1 VPGKLL
7 AVGPDVPSPASS
19 PSGACLEAHAY
30 RGPVEGT
37 GANDPHGGVETASG
51 AAGIRVLVSF
61 AIGIAAFGVAWLA
74 TPWQGAALIGWNV
87 AATVFNAWILF
98 TVAGMDAEATA
109 RHAAIEDPSQRPADL
124 TLILASVTSLVGVG
138 LSLLKASD
146 TEGLEKAV
154 IVAIASASV
163 ILSWATVHNVFTLR
177 YARLYYAAGG
187 GIDFNG
193 DRAPTYTDFAYL
205 AFTIG
210 MTYQVSDTSIASK
223 AIRRTALR
231 HAYMSYLFGTVVV
244 AMTINVVA
252 GLFNR

>member
-1 VPGKLL
+1 MRAGWAPRI
-7 AVGPDVPSPASS
+7 VGS
-19 PSGACLEAHAY
+19 
-30 RGPVEGT
+30 VEGAAA
-37 GANDPHGGVETASG
+37 GDPQGGVETAHG
-51 AAGIRVLVSF
+51 AAGKRVLVSF
-61 AIGIAAFGVAWLA
+61 AAGIAAFAIAWLA
-74 TPWQGAALIGWNV
+74 TPWQAAALVGWNV
-87 AATVFNAWILF
+87 AATAFIAWIWF
-98 TVAGMDAEATA
+98 TVARMDAAATA
-109 RHAAIEDPSQRPADL
+109 KHAAIEDLSRSTADL
-124 TLILASVTSLVGVG
+124 ILILAAVVSLIGVG
-138 LSLLKASD
+138 LSLLEASD
-146 TEGLEKAV
+146 TEGLEKAM
-154 IVAIASASV
+154 IVGVASVSV
-163 ILSWATVHNVFTLR
+163 ILSWATVHTVFTLR
-177 YARLYYAAGG
+177 YARLYYGAGGG

>member
-1 VPGKLL
+1 MRP
-7 AVGPDVPSPASS
+7 
-19 PSGACLEAHAY
+19 
-30 RGPVEGT
+30 RGTTRIVSPVEGT
-37 GANDPHGGVETASG
+37 AAGDPVRGVPTAHG
-51 AAGIRVLVSF
+51 AAGLRVLVSF
-61 AIGIAAFGVAWLA
+61 GAGLAAFAVSWLA
-74 TPWQGAALIGWNV
+74 TPWQTAALIGWNV
-87 AATVFNAWILF
+87 AATVFIVWVWLI
-98 TVAGMDAEATA
+98 VRGMDGEATA
-109 RHAAIEDPSQRPADL
+109 RHAVIEDLSRGTADL
-124 TLILASVTSLVGVG
+124 VLILASVISLIGVG
-138 LSLLKASD
+138 LSLLEASN
-146 TEGLEKAV
+146 TEGFTKALV
-154 IVAIASASV
+154 VGLASLSV
-163 ILSWATVHNVFTLR
+163 ILSWATVHMVFTLR

>member
-1 VPGKLL
+1 M
-7 AVGPDVPSPASS
+7 
-19 PSGACLEAHAY
+19 
-30 RGPVEGT
+30 GPVGGT
-37 GANDPHGGVETASG
+37 AASDPQGGVQTAHG

-61 AIGIAAFGVAWLA
+61 AVGIAAFGVAWLA
-74 TPWQGAALIGWNV
+74 TPWQAATLIGWNV
-87 AATVFNAWILF
+87 AATVFIAWVWF
-98 TVAGMDAEATA
+98 TVAGMDGESTA
-109 RHAAIEDPSQRPADL
+109 RHAAIEDLSRPTADL
-124 TLILASVTSLVGVG
+124 ILIIASVASLVGVA
-138 LSLLKASD
+138 LALLEASD
-146 TEGLEKAV
+146 TEGLEKAM
-154 IVAIASASV
+154 IVGNASVSV
-163 ILSWATVHNVFTLR
+163 ILSWATVHTVFTLR
-177 YARLYYAAGG
+177 YARLYYAAGE

-231 HAYMSYLFGTVVV
+231 HAYMSYLFGTVIV

>member
-1 VPGKLL
+1 MRAGRAPRIFG
-7 AVGPDVPSPASS
+7 S
-19 PSGACLEAHAY
+19 
-30 RGPVEGT
+30 VEGT
-37 GANDPHGGVETASG
+37 AASDPQGGVETAHG

-61 AIGIAAFGVAWLA
+61 AVGIAAFAIAWLA
-74 TPWQGAALIGWNV
+74 TQWQAAALIGWNV
-87 AATVFNAWILF
+87 AATVFIAWIWF
-98 TVAGMDAEATA
+98 TVAGMDGAATA
-109 RHAAIEDPSQRPADL
+109 KHAAIEDLSRPTADL
-124 TLILASVTSLVGVG
+124 ILILASVASLVGVG
-138 LSLLKASD
+138 LSLLEASD
-146 TEGLEKAV
+146 TEGLAKAM
-154 IVAIASASV
+154 IVGVASVSV
-163 ILSWATVHNVFTLR
+163 ILSWATVHTVFTLR
-177 YARLYYAAGG
+177 YARLYSAAGG

>member
-1 VPGKLL
+1 
-7 AVGPDVPSPASS
+7 VGPRIVGS
-19 PSGACLEAHAY
+19 
-30 RGPVEGT
+30 VEGT
-37 GANDPHGGVETASG
+37 AAGDPQGGVETAHG
-51 AAGIRVLVSF
+51 TAGKRVLVSF
-61 AIGIAAFGVAWLA
+61 AAGMVAFAIAWLA
-74 TPWQGAALIGWNV
+74 TPWQAAALVGWSV
-87 AATVFNAWILF
+87 AAAVFIAWIWF
-98 TVAGMDAEATA
+98 TVAGMDAAATA
-109 RHAAIEDPSQRPADL
+109 RHAAIEDLSRSTADL
-124 TLILASVTSLVGVG
+124 ILILASVVSLVGVG
-138 LSLLKASD
+138 LSLLEASD
-146 TEGLEKAV
+146 TEGLEKAM
-154 IVAIASASV
+154 IVGVASVSV
-163 ILSWATVHNVFTLR
+163 ILSWATVHTVFTLR
-177 YARLYYAAGG
+177 YARLYYGAGGG